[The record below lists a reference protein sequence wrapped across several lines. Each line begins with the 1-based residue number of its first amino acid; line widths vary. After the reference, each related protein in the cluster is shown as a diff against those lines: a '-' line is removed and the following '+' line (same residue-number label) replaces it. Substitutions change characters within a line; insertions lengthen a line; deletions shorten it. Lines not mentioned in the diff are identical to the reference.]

1 MRRIIFALLLSV
13 LTVVVPLSSPASA
26 AVVIKAPPPKT
37 AVRHVRI
44 VVATPLRHALVVVA
58 SSVRLNIDE
67 LRQEWQHVAVCEVD
81 GDWSMVGPSYSGI
94 GFLNSTWSAYGGR
107 QFAPLA
113 GEASRDQ
120 QILVGMRVTG
130 GWVPDQ
136 GGCSHSGW

>member
-1 MRRIIFALLLSV
+1 MRRIIFALLVSV
-13 LTVVVPLSSPASA
+13 LTVVVPLSAPAGA
-26 AVVIKAPPPKT
+26 AVVIKPPPPK
-37 AVRHVRI
+37 AVVRQAR

-67 LRQEWQHVAVCEVD
+67 LRHEWQQVAICEVD
-81 GDWSMVGPSYSGI
+81 GNWSMVGPFYSGI
-94 GFLNSTWSAYGGR
+94 GFLNSTWSEYGGR

-136 GGCSHSGW
+136 GGCSQSGW